1 MEKITTVRKKTLIL
15 TRVSVLSVI
24 AFLLMYVEMALPFFP
39 EFLKIDI
46 SNVPVLIGTFAM
58 GPWTGVMIMLVK
70 NLLHLVFKGATMGIG
85 ELADFVV
92 GSSFMLTAGYVYRY
106 RRNLSG
112 ALLGMVLGTIV
123 MGAVGSLM
131 NYFILLPLYQA
142 VLGFPLKAIV
152 AMGTKVNKHI
162 VDLRS
167 LVVLSILPFNLLKGS
182 ITSLITLLLYKR
194 VSPIL
199 RS

>member
-1 MEKITTVRKKTLIL
+1 LEKVTAVRKKTLIL

-24 AFLLMYVEMALPFFP
+24 AFLLMYVEVALPFFP

-58 GPWTGVMIMLVK
+58 GPWIGVMIMLVK

-85 ELADFVV
+85 ELADFII
-92 GSSFMLTAGYVYRY
+92 GSSFMLTAGYVYKY
-106 RRNLSG
+106 RKSLSG
-112 ALLGMVLGTIV
+112 ALLGMVLGTVV
-123 MGAVGSLM
+123 MAVVGSLM
-131 NYFILLPLYQA
+131 NYFVLLPLYQIA
-142 VLGFPLKAIV
+142 LGFPVKAVV

-162 VDLRS
+162 VDLKS